1 MIRNELFM
9 KKFTAGARLFFS
21 NIKNILIFETV
32 YNIISNALVIPLLR
46 TVLNASIRVA
56 GYKYISNR
64 NLIEFIRQ
72 PSSVITILF
81 ILLFASVFTLFEIS
95 AVVYLFSSSLEHK
108 KTGLPEMF
116 FIGADSCRRAF
127 SKENFQVILYS
138 LFVLPLSK
146 LSIMSRIITSA
157 GIPDIA
163 SYYAVRK
170 KSVLL
175 IYIILASAALFLFI
189 RWIFSMNYYVY
200 EHENFRISRKK
211 SSGLVKGSFFK
222 TLVPV
227 ILWEISALLIFTA
240 AAFIFSCVIYL
251 LSVNGIVSESS
262 SIISYISKTVLSG
275 FSFLAV
281 PVIFSF
287 ICTQCRSASC
297 GISVDFFP
305 KMPSKTAV
313 GIFYTAVITA
323 AALNIFYSYETQKNG
338 TGIKME
344 IFNSTDISA
353 HRGDCRHAPENT
365 IPAFELAAENNADWI
380 ELDVHEAADGTVIVI
395 HDSSFSRTAGLKRN
409 TWELTYPEISQLD
422 AGKYFSSRYK
432 GTKIP
437 SLEETIISIK
447 GKAKLNIEI
456 KPNAHEKNIEKSVVE
471 LIEKYDMCDEC
482 IVSSFSANSL
492 KKIKSEN
499 PDIKTAYLM
508 SIAAGSFE
516 DIIYAD
522 ALSIN
527 SAFITK
533 NLVDSVHSC
542 GKEVFA
548 WTVNTRSEI
557 IKMYDYD
564 VDNIITDNPAYTRKI
579 IESSDSANIFFR
591 MFMYIFYNI

>member
-1 MIRNELFM
+1 M
-9 KKFTAGARLFFS
+9 KRFTAGAKLFFS
-21 NIKNILIFETV
+21 NIKNILLFEAV
-32 YNIISNALVIPLLR
+32 YNLAANALVIPLLR
-46 TVLNASIRVA
+46 AVLNASIRIA
-56 GYKYISNR
+56 GYRYISNR
-64 NLIEFIRQ
+64 NLLEFISK
-72 PSSVITILF
+72 PSSLITILF

-108 KTGLPEMF
+108 KTRLGDMF

-127 SKENFQVILYS
+127 SKDNFQVILYS
-138 LFVLPLSK
+138 MFVLPLSK
-146 LSIMSRIITSA
+146 LSVMSHIITSA
-157 GIPDIA
+157 GIPDII

-175 IYIILASAALFLFI
+175 IYIILASVALFLFI

-200 EHENFRISRKK
+200 EHKSFRISRKK
-211 SSGLVKGSFFK
+211 SACLVKGNFFK
-222 TLVPV
+222 TLIPV
-227 ILWEISALLIFTA
+227 ILWEISALLIFIA
-240 AAFIFSCVIYL
+240 AAFIFSCIIYL
-251 LSVNGIVSESS
+251 LSVKGIISEGSAV
-262 SIISYISKTVLSG
+262 ISYISRIVLSG

-287 ICTQCRSASC
+287 VCTQCRCASC
-297 GISVDFFP
+297 GISGDFFP
-305 KMPSKTAV
+305 KILQKPALS
-313 GIFYTAVITA
+313 IFYAVIFIA
-323 AALNIFYSYETQKNG
+323 VALNIFYSYETRKNG

-344 IFNSTDISA
+344 MFNSTEISA

-365 IPAFELAAENNADWI
+365 IPAFELAVENKADWI
-380 ELDVHEAADGTVIVI
+380 ELDVHEALDGTVIVI
-395 HDSSFSRTAGLKRN
+395 HDNNFSRTAGLKRN
-409 TWELTYPEISQLD
+409 TWELPYSEIVQLD
-422 AGKYFSSRYK
+422 AGKYFSKKYR

-437 SLEETIISIK
+437 SLEEAILSIK

-471 LIEKYDMCDEC
+471 IIEKYGVENDC

-492 KKIKSEN
+492 KKIKAEN

-508 SIAAGSFE
+508 SMAAGNFE

-564 VDNIITDNPAYTRKI
+564 VDNIITDNPAYARNV
-579 IESSDSANIFFR
+579 IESSASGNIFFR
-591 MFMYIFYNI
+591 MFMYIFYSI